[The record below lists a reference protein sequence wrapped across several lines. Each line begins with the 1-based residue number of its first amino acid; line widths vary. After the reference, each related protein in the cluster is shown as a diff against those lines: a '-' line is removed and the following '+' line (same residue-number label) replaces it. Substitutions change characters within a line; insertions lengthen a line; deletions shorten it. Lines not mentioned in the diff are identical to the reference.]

1 MRDDF
6 NIQFAT
12 QNLLEDQDVDETST
26 TSGVGVYQRKKG
38 ERTKG
43 GMIYKD
49 LWNEA
54 DSKEDNEADSKEDLE
69 IGDRV
74 KVVYGNEFYGYNG
87 TIDDIR
93 RGFVVVDVDGE
104 GLHSMHISDVE
115 KIEDEEDEDDDSI
128 SDYMRYRKDPDY
140 YEKQYQEKGTSDYF
154 QRRSLD
160 EEGNDLGEVF
170 ATQEKDKVR
179 QLLDKLKQIDANAY
193 RKLLMAIV
201 DPRPF
206 SYSDAEKELTGQMAL
221 SENYSRFKN
230 ETKTRGK
237 ADQFHQAIREVK
249 KRVHEIHKVFEYVNR
264 LKEELNEGED
274 GLKYKKHTEAAVS
287 KIKEMVSELNMKVKK
302 FK

>member
-12 QNLLEDQDVDETST
+12 QNLLEDIDETST

-38 ERTKG
+38 ERTSG

-49 LWNEA
+49 LWNE
-54 DSKEDNEADSKEDLE
+54 EDANEGYSGEEPLE

-74 KVVYGNEFYGYNG
+74 KVTYGNEFYGYTG
-87 TIDDIR
+87 TIDNIV

-104 GLHSMHISDVE
+104 GLHSMHISDVQ
-115 KIEDEEDEDDDSI
+115 KIDDEEDEDDD
-128 SDYMRYRKDPDY
+128 
-140 YEKQYQEKGTSDYF
+140 
-154 QRRSLD
+154 LD
-160 EEGNDLGEVF
+160 EVF
-170 ATQEKDKVR
+170 SAQEKDKVR
-179 QLLDKLKQIDANAY
+179 QLLDKLKQIDYDAY
-193 RKLLMAIV
+193 KKLLMAIV

-206 SYSDAEKELTGQMAL
+206 SYADAEKELTGQMAL

-249 KRVHEIHKVFEYVNR
+249 KRVHEINKVFEYVNR
-264 LKEELNEGED
+264 LKEELNEGGD

-287 KIKEMVSELNMKVKK
+287 KIKEMVSELNTKMKK

>member
-12 QNLLEDQDVDETST
+12 QNLLEDTDIDETST

-38 ERTKG
+38 ERTTG

-49 LWNEA
+49 LWREESANEGY
-54 DSKEDNEADSKEDLE
+54 SGEEPLE

-74 KVVYGNEFYGYNG
+74 KVTYGNEFYGYTG
-87 TIDDIR
+87 TIDDIV

-104 GLHSMHISDVE
+104 GLHSMHISDVQ
-115 KIEDEEDEDDDSI
+115 KIEDEEDED
-128 SDYMRYRKDPDY
+128 
-140 YEKQYQEKGTSDYF
+140 
-154 QRRSLD
+154 LD
-160 EEGNDLGEVF
+160 EVF
-170 ATQEKDKVR
+170 AAKEQDKVK
-179 QLLDKLKQIDANAY
+179 QLLSKLKDIDYDAY
-193 RKLLMAIV
+193 KKLLMAMI
-201 DPRPF
+201 DIRPY
-206 SYSDAEKELTGQMAL
+206 SYDDAEKELSGKLGLA
-221 SENYSRFKN
+221 ENYSRFKN

-249 KRVHEIHKVFEYVNR
+249 KRVHEINKVFEYVNR
-264 LKEELNEGED
+264 LKEELNEGGD

-287 KIKEMVSELNMKVKK
+287 KIKEMVSELNTKMKK